1 MKANKKETHYQ
12 EFVDEY
18 MTNGRNAKRAYMTVY
33 QVTNERSAE
42 VAASK
47 FLRNDEI
54 IAIMAVAEAKLA
66 DKYNIKKEDIV
77 KILKDLID
85 EAIVDK
91 DRGNATQAVKE
102 LNKMLGYYADTNTN
116 VTLKGEAAIKTIQI
130 IPAKKQNLND

>member
-1 MKANKKETHYQ
+1 MKANKQDKHQ
-12 EFVDEY
+12 AFVNEY
-18 MTNGRNAKRAYMTVY
+18 MVNGRNGKRAYMTVY
-33 QVTNERSAE
+33 QVTNEKTAE
-42 VAASK
+42 VNSSK
-47 FLRNDEI
+47 LLGNTKIQALLEVEE
-54 IAIMAVAEAKLA
+54 AKVAE
-66 DKYNIKKEDIV
+66 KYNIKKEDII

-85 EAIVDK
+85 EAIGDK